1 MASKKSSRRRVPK
14 DKKTGIPKK
23 YLSGLTGARRSAV
36 ARLQKKISSLAKA
49 GRRIPQSLIDR
60 RVSLG
65 KKKTIK
71 TKRR

>member
-1 MASKKSSRRRVPK
+1 MKVEVQDLEKRMSSIE
-14 DKKTGIPKK
+14 DKLDLIVDNHLKH
-23 YLSGLTGARRSAV
+23 LRSAV
-36 ARLQKKISSLAKA
+36 ARLQKQISSLAKA